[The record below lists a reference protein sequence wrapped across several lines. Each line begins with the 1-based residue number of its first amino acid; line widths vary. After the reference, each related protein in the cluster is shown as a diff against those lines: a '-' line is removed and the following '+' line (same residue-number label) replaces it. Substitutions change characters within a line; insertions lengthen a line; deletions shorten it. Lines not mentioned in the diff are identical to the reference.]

1 MSSKAGLESLKYLPS
16 AESVQRDEPGT
27 SKSKGGDESFPRVGE
42 PNEPPASFSPV
53 VLDKIDECLYRGPKE
68 RLWRPTGQRGVFGG
82 QVMGQ
87 SLAAALGTVPK
98 DKELHSMH
106 SYFLRA
112 GKETSDI
119 IYHVLVL
126 RDGRSFA
133 TRLVTAQQNGRPIFV
148 LIASFQ
154 KPVLASLLH
163 QDVMPMVPSPE
174 SLMTQKEYLQAV
186 IDDPRC
192 AEKYKPVLQTRMK
205 HEGPVDIRIVLAP
218 DLFEGRPASKQYKA
232 PEYPKYT
239 HEHRQIVWMRTKT
252 KLPDDIDV
260 HRSVLAYASDM
271 GLLTTAR
278 GSTPFNELAMVASLD
293 HSMWFHSSF
302 RMDDWMLYVMD
313 SPRVNKERG
322 LAFGKLY
329 RRDGTLAVT
338 VSQEG
343 LIRLRRDAP
352 KPTPNLAT
360 LIAKADSD
368 EQTKKGS
375 KL

>member
-1 MSSKAGLESLKYLPS
+1 M
-16 AESVQRDEPGT
+16 
-27 SKSKGGDESFPRVGE
+27 GE
-42 PNEPPASFSPV
+42 PNAPPAAFSPV

-68 RLWRPTGQRGVFGG
+68 ELWRPTGQRGVFGG

-87 SLAAALGTVPK
+87 SLAAAIGTVPK
-98 DKELHSMH
+98 GKELHSMH

-126 RDGRSFA
+126 RDGKSFA
-133 TRLVTAQQNGRPIFV
+133 TRLVTAQQGGRPIFV
-148 LIASFQ
+148 LLASFQ
-154 KPVLASLLH
+154 KPKLSSLLH
-163 QDVMPMVPSPE
+163 QDVMPMVPNPE
-174 SLMTQKEYLQAV
+174 SLMPQEEYLLKV
-186 IDDPRC
+186 IEDPRC
-192 AEKYKPVLQTRMK
+192 PESYKPVLKMRAK
-205 HEGPVDIRIVLAP
+205 RDGPIDIRAVLLP
-218 DLFEGRPASKQYKA
+218 DLFQGMPYPKSFSP

-252 KLPDDIDV
+252 KLPDDVNV

-278 GSTPFNELAMVASLD
+278 GAVPFEDLAMVASLD

-313 SPRVNKERG
+313 SPRANNERG

-343 LIRLRRDAP
+343 LIRLRRDGP
-352 KPTPNLAT
+352 EKKPAVIEKVMETIKET
-360 LIAKADSD
+360 QK
-368 EQTKKGS
+368 S
-375 KL
+375 KM